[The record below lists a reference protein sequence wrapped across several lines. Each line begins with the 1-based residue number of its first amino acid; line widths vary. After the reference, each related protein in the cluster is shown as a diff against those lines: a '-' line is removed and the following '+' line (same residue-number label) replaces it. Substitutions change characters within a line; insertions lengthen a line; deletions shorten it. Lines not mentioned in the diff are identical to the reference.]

1 MKKGVNPGRSG
12 KDLFAQMKDLEKKLK
27 AAREDLAEQVVEASA
42 GGGAVRVVA
51 SGTQEI
57 LRVEIDPDL
66 FAAGDAEML
75 QDLVL
80 LAVNQ
85 AIRDSQTLAARKLG
99 PLAGG
104 FNMGGGGG

>member
-1 MKKGVNPGRSG
+1 MKNSMNPGRSS
-12 KDLFAQMKDLEKKLK
+12 KDLLSQMKALEEKLK
-27 AAREDLAEQVVEASA
+27 AARTELAEQAVEASA

-57 LRVEIDPDL
+57 MSVEIDPDL
-66 FAAGDAEML
+66 LAAGDAEML

-80 LAVNQ
+80 LAINQ

-104 FNMGGGGG
+104 FSLGGGEG

>member
-1 MKKGVNPGRSG
+1 MKKSMKPGKSSG
-12 KDLFAQMKDLEKKLK
+12 DLFSQMRDLEKKLK
-27 AAREDLAEQVVEASA
+27 AARTELAEQMVEASA
-42 GGGAVRVVA
+42 GGGAVRVEA

-57 LRVEIDPDL
+57 TRVEIDPDL
-66 FAAGDAEML
+66 LASDDVEML

-104 FNMGGGGG
+104 FGPGG

>member
-1 MKKGVNPGRSG
+1 MKKGKRPEKVGG
-12 KDLFAQMKDLEKKLK
+12 DILAQMKDLERKLMEAK
-27 AAREDLAEQVVEASA
+27 TELAEQTVEASA

-57 LRVEIDPDL
+57 MQVEIAPSL
-66 FAAGDAEML
+66 MESGDRDML
-75 QDLVL
+75 QDLVM

-85 AIRDSQTLAARKLG
+85 AIRDSQTMAARKLG

-104 FNMGGGGG
+104 VGPGGSGT